1 MSHKPYM
8 DIPYALAEADEL
20 PECRFLSIWKVQ
32 ANDAYQVRQ
41 PNGFPDSG
49 MFVTFA
55 GQGRLQLPSGTCTL
69 AEGTFFIVDKNIPC
83 SYRCV
88 NDDWKFYFI
97 DYRDA
102 GMARHLELPA
112 GETATTAKMPE
123 LVRLCER
130 MIDSL
135 IVRPSGY
142 RYGVHLHLQ
151 ELLLLLARERYDS
164 RVTRYPELD
173 EVLHLMHRN
182 IGMTLRIEE
191 AVRGTGLSRT
201 AFFQRFREMT
211 GTSPNRYMLELKLA
225 SAKASLET
233 TSLSV
238 KEIADALGFYD
249 EFHFSRTFK
258 GHYGVSPR
266 AYRRGDSPD

>member
-8 DIPYALAEADEL
+8 DIPYALADADEL
-20 PECRFLSIWKVQ
+20 PECRFRSIWKVQ

-41 PNGFPDSG
+41 PSGFPDSG

-55 GQGRLQLPSGTCTL
+55 GQGRLQLPSGTRDLT
-69 AEGTFFIVDKNIPC
+69 AGTFFIVDKNVPC
-83 SYRCV
+83 SYRCM

-123 LVRLCER
+123 IVRLCER
-130 MIDSL
+130 LIDSL
-135 IVRPSGY
+135 IVRPAGY

-182 IGMTLRIEE
+182 IGMTLRVEE
-191 AVRGTGLSRT
+191 AVQRTGLSRT

-211 GTSPNRYMLELKLA
+211 GTSPTRYMLELKLA
-225 SAKASLET
+225 SAKVSLET

-258 GHYGVSPR
+258 RHYGVSPR
-266 AYRRGDSPD
+266 AYRQDGPD